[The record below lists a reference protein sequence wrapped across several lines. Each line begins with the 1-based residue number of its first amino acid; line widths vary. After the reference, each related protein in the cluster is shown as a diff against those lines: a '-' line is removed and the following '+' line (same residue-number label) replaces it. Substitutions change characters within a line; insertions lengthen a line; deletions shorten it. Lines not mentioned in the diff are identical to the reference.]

1 MLRLWLAIL
10 YFLHRHWGFVLLL
23 FQFLSQRLLCNVVIL
38 HVSMYVVFLSPFLFL
53 ICDCASIHMPQNEN
67 FQYGLWYQPVFS
79 LSLQS
84 RRQVSTAQLEDRANS
99 ETDNPR
105 VQARYLEA
113 VLERDPH
120 YVVRRFESGRYAVDS
135 SVRQIYQQA
144 LERLD
149 QEEHKRTFNL
159 GTTATNTSDPGLG
172 SSFGAR
178 DNTVHI
184 VTLPQRGGWFKEL
197 WSLARFIIIAFFIT
211 TFISSALMT
220 QMKSGCKST
229 HTHTL
234 SNKPCC

>member
-1 MLRLWLAIL
+1 M
-10 YFLHRHWGFVLLL
+10 
-23 FQFLSQRLLCNVVIL
+23 
-38 HVSMYVVFLSPFLFL
+38 
-53 ICDCASIHMPQNEN
+53 
-67 FQYGLWYQPVFS
+67 FS

-84 RRQVSTAQLEDRANS
+84 RQRQISTAQLEDRANS

-120 YVVRRFESGRYAVDS
+120 YVVRRFESGRYAADS

-159 GTTATNTSDPGLG
+159 GATATNTSDPGLG

-178 DNTVHI
+178 DNPVHI

-211 TFISSALMT
+211 TFISSALM
-220 QMKSGCKST
+220 KSLEIFQ
-229 HTHTL
+229 TL
-234 SNKPCC
+234 FLVRGRGLGTRLGVTIDIYGVTNDVMVVCVK